1 MTRPVVSWQRGLQYF
16 GGHLF
21 VPDGATSGGR
31 GLGAAWTTGA
41 VGTLSHATP
50 AAAFNTQ
57 MKRTV
62 WTQVGGVSNN
72 QELGPRQSL
81 ASEYIYWPGSARY
94 CGGFYMSAIF
104 RIEAWDTGNAGRLF
118 VGLTG
123 SANPVCISD
132 TVPNNTCGLWHD
144 TTMGQDVLK
153 FITQNNA
160 GTATSD
166 DVTTHALNPGILAT
180 GVTLL
185 WEMWQYPNQ
194 NASPGVNCK
203 LSIYDVSTD
212 SEAIAYNRV
221 KKVKWQ
227 ERGNSLTNTRFM
239 APQCQMSNGTDTTAG
254 HFAIGV
260 ANIYCAPWSGEMD

>member
-1 MTRPVVSWQRGLQYF
+1 MTWQRGLQYF
-16 GGHLF
+16 GGHTF
-21 VPDGATSGGR
+21 VPDGATSAGA
-31 GLGAAWTTGA
+31 GLGAGWTTGA

-50 AAAFNTQ
+50 AATFDTQ

-62 WTQVGGVSNN
+62 WTEAGASNN

-81 ASEYIYWPGSARY
+81 ASEYIYWPGNARY

-104 RIEAWDTGNAGRLF
+104 RIETWNNDAGRLF
-118 VGLTG
+118 VGFTA

-132 TVPNNTCGLWHD
+132 TIPNNTTGLWHD

-153 FITQNNA
+153 FITQNN
-160 GTATSD
+160 GGSLTSL
-166 DVTTHALNPGILAT
+166 DVTTHAANPGILVSGT
-180 GVTLL
+180 TFL
-185 WEMWQYPNQ
+185 WEMWHYPNQ
-194 NASPGVNCK
+194 NTNPGVNCK
-203 LSIYDVSTD
+203 LSVYDVSTD
-212 SEAIAYNRV
+212 SEAIAFNRV

-227 ERGNSLTNTRFM
+227 EQGNTLTTNKFM
-239 APQCQMSNGTDTTAG
+239 APQCQMSNGLDATAG